1 MNRTR
6 SKQVVIRMSDE
17 EYAAMKQKVEASG
30 MKQSEYL
37 IKCITNKNVM
47 NTDGMKELAI
57 QLKRVGVNLNQIAEA
72 LNGKGYYEYGLITQ
86 NQKELSEIWQL
97 LKQYLQRQG

>member
-6 SKQVVIRMSDE
+6 AKQVVIRMSEE
-17 EYAAMKQKVEASG
+17 EYAAMKNKVEASG

-37 IKCITNKNVM
+37 IKCITNKNVT
-47 NTDGMKELAI
+47 NTDGVKELAI

-72 LNGKGYYEYGLITQ
+72 LNSKGYYDYRLITQ
-86 NQKELSEIWQL
+86 NQEELNEIWQL
-97 LKQYLQRQG
+97 LKQYLQKQG

>member
-6 SKQVVIRMSDE
+6 AKQVVIRMSDE

-47 NTDGMKELAI
+47 NTDGMKEFAV

-86 NQKELSEIWQL
+86 NQKELNEIWQL
-97 LKQYLQRQG
+97 LRQYLQRQG

>member
-6 SKQVVIRMSDE
+6 AKQVVIRMSDE

-97 LKQYLQRQG
+97 LKQYLQRRG

>member
-6 SKQVVIRMSDE
+6 AKQVVIRMSDE

-47 NTDGMKELAI
+47 NTDGMKEFAI

-72 LNGKGYYEYGLITQ
+72 LNSTGYYDYRLITQ

>member
-6 SKQVVIRMSDE
+6 AKQVVIRMSEE
-17 EYAAMKQKVEASG
+17 EYAAMKNKVEASG

-37 IKCITNKNVM
+37 IKCITNKNVT

-72 LNGKGYYEYGLITQ
+72 LNSTGYYDYRLITQ
-86 NQKELSEIWQL
+86 NQKELNEIWQL
-97 LKQYLQRQG
+97 LKQYLQKQG

>member
-6 SKQVVIRMSDE
+6 AKQVVIRMSDE

>member
-6 SKQVVIRMSDE
+6 AKQVVIRMSDE
-17 EYAAMKQKVEASG
+17 EYAAMKKKVEASG

-37 IKCITNKNVM
+37 IKCITNKNVT
-47 NTDGMKELAI
+47 NTDGLKELAI

-72 LNGKGYYEYGLITQ
+72 LNGRGYYEYGLITQ
-86 NQKELSEIWQL
+86 NQKELSELWQL
-97 LKQYLQRQG
+97 LRQYLQKQA